1 MLKDADSKDII
12 REAKFLCYL
21 KHENLV
27 EFVGMHLG
35 EQSLMLEY
43 LSFDFASF
51 GKQVTVSNLEE
62 FLHEM
67 KCSKYVG
74 FEHFPGVIAKDVV
87 NGVKYLHAEGVAHRD
102 LKPSNVLISN
112 KLFLQLHDSD
122 PEKHIMWQNAPC
134 LAKLMDF
141 GQSWG
146 NICQTSI
153 VGRSHTIYIFK
164 GTIAFMAPEI
174 INPKQRPI
182 CMKEEELKKADIWS
196 LGTTIHCLINPSY
209 QIPYLKEARKAGVTD
224 IKQFITEKVSAGI
237 LPEES
242 DGYEWQQ
249 ATVWLKIRDTPIAC
263 LKRNKDERPTA
274 SHVLNEEED
283 ESEDYPLNC
292 CKGTALD
299 RVQALGIENGEYSSP
314 QNDAT
319 KACNF
324 LALKISECILLNHD
338 FTWSQ
343 IKNKA
348 ENIIMSFPDPLN
360 DKREI
365 NELYSLEDAFDL
377 LRKHNLISKG
387 TYSYISKGYKVFSKE
402 GRSELERHLEVASES
417 KSSII
422 TVPPY
427 SFIIG
432 KHSGSW
438 FALDTHVINKDLGGN
453 GNGLLK
459 VFEDPHLVA
468 RWTWKRLAASGVKS
482 GYLELVDIS
491 FSK

>member
-1 MLKDADSKDII
+1 M
-12 REAKFLCYL
+12 
-21 KHENLV
+21 
-27 EFVGMHLG
+27 
-35 EQSLMLEY
+35 
-43 LSFDFASF
+43 
-51 GKQVTVSNLEE
+51 
-62 FLHEM
+62 
-67 KCSKYVG
+67 
-74 FEHFPGVIAKDVV
+74 
-87 NGVKYLHAEGVAHRD
+87 
-102 LKPSNVLISN
+102 
-112 KLFLQLHDSD
+112 
-122 PEKHIMWQNAPC
+122 
-134 LAKLMDF
+134 
-141 GQSWG
+141 
-146 NICQTSI
+146 
-153 VGRSHTIYIFK
+153 
-164 GTIAFMAPEI
+164 
-174 INPKQRPI
+174 
-182 CMKEEELKKADIWS
+182 
-196 LGTTIHCLINPSY
+196 INPSY

-249 ATVWLKIRDTPIAC
+249 ATVWLKIRDTAIAC

-292 CKGTALD
+292 CQGTALD

-319 KACNF
+319 NACTF
-324 LALKISECILLNHD
+324 LALKISECILLNYD
-338 FTWSQ
+338 FTWPQ

-348 ENIIMSFPDPLN
+348 ENIIMSFPDSLN

-377 LRKHNLISKG
+377 LSKHNLISKG

-402 GRSELERHLEVASES
+402 GRSELERHLEAASES

-468 RWTWKRLAASGVKS
+468 LWTWKRLAASGVKS